1 MTCEEVRI
9 SLGAHA
15 LGALEPDEALE
26 IDAHLATCEAC
37 GAELVELEGVSAF
50 LEKVSE
56 RDVQL
61 VTSPPRQVL
70 DRLLNARARRHRRG
84 RMLMVVAASAAA
96 IVAGGAVWTA
106 VGDQQHDAT
115 TASAPAASRS
125 GESLSSAQD
134 SARSS
139 DEAARPKAT
148 QEPRA
153 KAREDQPRIMAET
166 QPQPEASATPK
177 PSARASGQEF
187 AGQDESSGYTASVAV
202 FPGSRGTGLS
212 VKVSGVPVGTTCR
225 LVVVG
230 RDGRRDV
237 TDSWTVDRENYQD
250 KPVFASRTSIP
261 VKDIARFEV
270 VDASS
275 RQVLVKVAGPRS

>member
-26 IDAHLATCEAC
+26 IDAHLATCEVC

-70 DRLLNARARRHRRG
+70 DRLLNARVRRHRRG

-96 IVAGGAVWTA
+96 IVAGGTVWTA
-106 VGDQQHDAT
+106 VGTQQEHAT

-125 GESLSSAQD
+125 GEGLTSAQD

-139 DEAARPKAT
+139 GEAARPKAT
-148 QEPRA
+148 EGPRA
-153 KAREDQPRIMAET
+153 KKTQDDQPRIMAER
-166 QPQPEASATPK
+166 QPEASATPK
-177 PSARASGQEF
+177 PSARASGSEF
-187 AGQDESSGYTASVAV
+187 AGRNRSADYYASVTV
-202 FPGSRGTGLS
+202 FPGARGTGLS

-237 TDSWTVDRENYQD
+237 TDGWTVDRESYQD
-250 KPVFASRTSIP
+250 KPVFASRTSFP
-261 VKDIARFEV
+261 VKDIAGFEV

-275 RQVLVKVAGPRS
+275 RQVLVKIPGPRG

>member
-26 IDAHLATCEAC
+26 IDAHLATCEVC

-50 LEKVSE
+50 LGKVSE

-84 RMLMVVAASAAA
+84 RMLMAVAASAAA

-106 VGDQQHDAT
+106 IGDRPQNST
-115 TASAPAASRS
+115 SASAPEASRPDE
-125 GESLSSAQD
+125 GLSSAQD
-134 SARSS
+134 SRSS
-139 DEAARPKAT
+139 GEAARPKAT
-148 QEPRA
+148 EGPRT
-153 KAREDQPRIMAET
+153 KAQEDQPRIMADT
-166 QPQPEASATPK
+166 QPQLSGTPR
-177 PSARASGQEF
+177 PSASASGQEF
-187 AGQDESSGYTASVAV
+187 SGRSRSSGYFASVAV

-212 VKVSGVPVGTTCR
+212 VKVARIPVGTECR

-237 TDSWTVDRENYQD
+237 TDSWTVDRANYQD
-250 KPVFASRTSIP
+250 KPVFASRTSFR
-261 VKDIARFEV
+261 VQDIARFEV

-275 RQVLVKVAGPRS
+275 RQVLVRVSGPRS

>member
-37 GAELVELEGVSAF
+37 GAELMELEGVSAF
-50 LEKVSE
+50 LGKVSE

-70 DRLLNARARRHRRG
+70 DRLLNARAKRHRRG

-106 VGDQQHDAT
+106 VGTPEQNAS
-115 TASAPAASRS
+115 TASAPAASRP
-125 GESLSSAQD
+125 GGDASSAED
-134 SARSS
+134 SARASG
-139 DEAARPKAT
+139 EAARPKAT

-153 KAREDQPRIMAET
+153 KAQDEQPRIMAE
-166 QPQPEASATPK
+166 PQPEASATPT
-177 PSARASGQEF
+177 PSAKASGQEF
-187 AGQDESSGYTASVAV
+187 AGRDRSSGYYASVAV

-212 VKVSGVPVGTTCR
+212 VKVSGMPAGKTCR

-237 TDSWTVDRENYQD
+237 TDTWTVGRRNYED
-250 KPVFASRTSIP
+250 KPVYASRTWIP

-270 VDASS
+270 VDAAS
-275 RQVLVKVAGPRS
+275 RQVLVKVSGPRS

>member
-26 IDAHLATCEAC
+26 IDAHLATCEVC

-50 LEKVSE
+50 LDKVSE

-84 RMLMVVAASAAA
+84 RMLMLVAASAAA

-106 VGDQQHDAT
+106 VANHHQGAT
-115 TASAPAASRS
+115 SASAPAASRP
-125 GESLSSAQD
+125 GEGLTSAQD

-139 DEAARPKAT
+139 DDAARPKAT
-148 QEPRA
+148 QKPRA
-153 KAREDQPRIMAET
+153 KKTQDDQPRIMAER
-166 QPQPEASATPK
+166 QPEASATPM

-187 AGQDESSGYTASVAV
+187 AGRDRSSGYAASVAV
-202 FPGSRGTGLS
+202 FPGARGTGLS
-212 VKVSGVPVGTTCR
+212 VKVSAVPAGTACR

-237 TDSWTVDRENYQD
+237 SDSWTVDRENYAD
-250 KPVFASRTSIP
+250 KPVFASRTWIP

-275 RQVLVKVAGPRS
+275 KQVLVKVPGPRS